1 MAGSPDTGLLLLLL
15 LLVAA
20 AAAAAQTREMSSQ
33 CEADSRDLTEPG
45 RNISLRTIRMLESWG
60 QLPVSGLLE
69 GNTALLGNFDECL
82 DAGGKYCLASVRL
95 QHVSVQQDKGSA
107 SLGDPAWEARLQL
120 SASGGGG
127 VLRWAVC
134 APESCSAGDAALL
147 LRHKLQHLLPAS
159 GANDTAVDVPQ
170 SACSVADAPPLA
182 PKEWA
187 FLSIILLVCVVVIIS
202 TIFDLAVAD
211 TVGLQRD
218 SIWLSFSARKNWCAI
233 MSTSRAGFT
242 SLHGL
247 KFLSMAWVMLFHTN
261 SVVIDTPAANSNHT
275 LPSMMYDWTLIP
287 LANGGNLAVNTFFVA
302 SGLLLSFTFLRERAR
317 GRPFGL
323 LGFYLHRYLRLT
335 PPYAAMMWLYAT
347 VLPRLAAGP
356 LWHEVAGPASYHC
369 SHDWWR
375 NLLYVNNYQRMQ
387 DMCMTHSW
395 YLAADMQLYWAS
407 PLLLWPMFRWPRLGR
422 ALLLMAVFGGTAAM
436 FCVTFVH
443 SLPWAD
449 VHGLTHDE
457 FVRYL
462 SVIYQPTYW
471 RIVPYVTGMAVGWVL
486 FRTRDNKCNAS
497 SVVIIAC
504 WAASTGLALCSVYG
518 LHLSYVRPYNRLE
531 AAFFASL
538 RPLAW
543 SLSIAWV
550 IYACEKG
557 RAGPVKTFLS
567 WNGFQP
573 LAKLCYGAYLVQY
586 IILFYDQGVT
596 RTPITY
602 GRYYVVHKMLG
613 DMALTLALAAI
624 LSLAFEMP
632 ALNLDKALLR
642 PGSKSTSEG
651 NTTARDNQAFSADEL
666 RAPATRI
673 EMALHPATAASA
685 RQTTSP

>member
-1 MAGSPDTGLLLLLL
+1 MGGSPGTAL
-15 LLVAA
+15 LLVLLAA
-20 AAAAAQTREMSSQ
+20 TAAAAQTREMSSQ
-33 CEADSRDLTEPG
+33 CEVDSRDLTEPH

-95 QHVSVQQDKGSA
+95 QHVSAQQDNGSA
-107 SLGDPAWEARLQL
+107 SLGDPVRQARLQL

-134 APESCSAGDAALL
+134 APESCSADDAALL

-159 GANDTAVDVPQ
+159 GANDTAVDVSQ
-170 SACSVADAPPLA
+170 SACSVAAAPPLA

-187 FLSIILLVCVVVIIS
+187 FLSIMLLVCVVVTIS
-202 TIFDLAVAD
+202 TIFDVAVAD

-218 SIWLSFSARKNWCAI
+218 SSWLAFSARKNWCAI

-247 KFLSMAWVMLFHTN
+247 KFLSMAWVMMFHTN
-261 SVVIDTPAANSNHT
+261 SVVVDTPAANSNHT
-275 LPSMMYDWTLIP
+275 LPSMMYDWTRIP
-287 LANGGNLAVNTFFVA
+287 IANGGNLAVNTFFVA

-335 PPYAAMMWLYAT
+335 PPYAAVIWLYAT

-356 LWHEVAGPASYHC
+356 LWPEVAGSASYHC
-369 SHDWWR
+369 SRGWWR
-375 NLLYVNNYQRMQ
+375 NLLYVNNYQSIQ
-387 DMCMTHSW
+387 DPCMGQSW

-422 ALLLMAVFGGTAAM
+422 ALLLMAVFGATAAM
-436 FCVTFVH
+436 FSVTFAH
-443 SLPWAD
+443 NLPWAD
-449 VHGLTHDE
+449 VHGLTDDE
-457 FVRYL
+457 FVRYM
-462 SVIYQPTYW
+462 SMIYLPTYS

-486 FRTRDNKCNAS
+486 FSTRDNKCDAS
-497 SVVIIAC
+497 SVVISAC
-504 WAASTGLALCSVYG
+504 WAASTVLALSSVYG
-518 LHLSYVRPYNRLE
+518 LHLSYHRPYSRLE
-531 AAFFASL
+531 AALFASL
-538 RPLAW
+538 RPIAW

-567 WNGFQP
+567 WNGFQS

-586 IILFYDQGVT
+586 IILFYDQGET

-602 GRYYVVHKMLG
+602 GRYYLVHKTLG
-613 DMALTLALAAI
+613 DMALTLPLAAI

-642 PGSKSTSEG
+642 PGRKSTSAG

-666 RAPATRI
+666 RAPAIRI

-685 RQTTSP
+685 RQRTSP